1 MSDARRKSL
10 LWLTAEVLRLRL
22 MQANLVSTG
31 NKQAPVERLLE
42 YEDSISRGNGD
53 PSSSVNSETDDSEAH
68 SSGSAQGSR
77 ATRCHYYEAASQP
90 DVAVSGDESQS
101 AASDAAVSEDGDDPE
116 GPPTRRRRRRA
127 TASSTEAAVSRAA
140 EEGTGDPPTR
150 HRRRQATASSTEA
163 AVSRAAEEGTGDP
176 PTCHRR
182 RRASASSTEY
192 VVPRAAENG
201 SRAPPTRHNPKA
213 HCSRR
218 LEHRS
223 EHGSS
228 TTMADKDAVTS
239 THRRKT
245 AIHEVVEQLGPRKAS
260 PFVAR
265 CRPSHSRS
273 YSPRSHRRRRHSSY
287 SDDSSDSRSSRSSR
301 SSSSSRHRNRHRS
314 RRRHQRRSSSLE
326 EFSESPFSSCVTA
339 PTRYLVQKI
348 RQGKFDRLLPP
359 VLDMPLTAKKFR
371 AILRFHLKSLGF
383 NPSLFNTHSLRIGA
397 ATAAAKA
404 GMSSSTIM
412 ELGRRRSAAFHSYV
426 RHHPAH
432 PSAAAQMAK
441 AH

>member
-1 MSDARRKSL
+1 M
-10 LWLTAEVLRLRL
+10 
-22 MQANLVSTG
+22 
-31 NKQAPVERLLE
+31 
-42 YEDSISRGNGD
+42 
-53 PSSSVNSETDDSEAH
+53 
-68 SSGSAQGSR
+68 
-77 ATRCHYYEAASQP
+77 
-90 DVAVSGDESQS
+90 
-101 AASDAAVSEDGDDPE
+101 
-116 GPPTRRRRRRA
+116 
-127 TASSTEAAVSRAA
+127 
-140 EEGTGDPPTR
+140 
-150 HRRRQATASSTEA
+150 
-163 AVSRAAEEGTGDP
+163 
-176 PTCHRR
+176 
-182 RRASASSTEY
+182 
-192 VVPRAAENG
+192 
-201 SRAPPTRHNPKA
+201 
-213 HCSRR
+213 
-218 LEHRS
+218 
-223 EHGSS
+223 
-228 TTMADKDAVTS
+228 TS
-239 THRRKT
+239 THRCKT

-265 CRPSHSRS
+265 YRPSHSWS

-301 SSSSSRHRNRHRS
+301 SSSSSRHRSRHRS

-404 GMSSSTIM
+404 GMSSSTIHHHGARPQTQCC
-412 ELGRRRSAAFHSYV
+412 LHSYV
-426 RHHPAH
+426 CHPAH